1 MMMELATNDLYVMKK
16 LKESDITL
24 ERIDAYLTS
33 VYLNVVKGDISVLQ
47 SGHQQVLEP
56 HIK

>member
-33 VYLNVVKGDISVLQ
+33 VYLNIVKGDISVLQ
-47 SGHQQVLEP
+47 SDRQQVLEP
-56 HIK
+56 HIQ

>member
-1 MMMELATNDLYVMKK
+1 MELATNDLYVMKK

-33 VYLNVVKGDISVLQ
+33 VYFSVVKGDISVLQ
-47 SGHQQVLEP
+47 SGRQQVLEP